1 MTNAFHNH
9 SNGTLESWTR
19 ITQHPTA
26 ASTSSAASSQRWKW
40 APGPTGRSG
49 GVHLYYALG
58 FLPHAGL
65 REPLQKHLQSVLPAL
80 QRKGTADR
88 YTETLNLLATEQQKA
103 SGTEPP
109 HQTFDGWASQVLK
122 AFGTGARVD
131 TPLPGPPVPGDAI
144 LYAQG
149 YLDQRRELQPNR
161 PPPPPEE
168 ESLQYHWDYHLGR
181 IMTWIGAGNS
191 PNLTPG
197 FRQGLAD
204 QRSLNPRKPRC
215 PSNTA
220 GNSLANSKAPGEP
233 R

>member
-1 MTNAFHNH
+1 MIAV
-9 SNGTLESWTR
+9 LELGARAHGDIRWT
-19 ITQHPTA
+19 
-26 ASTSSAASSQRWKW
+26 
-40 APGPTGRSG
+40 
-49 GVHLYYALG
+49 HLYYAIG

-65 REPLQKHLQSVLPAL
+65 REPLQKHLQSVLPTL

-88 YTETLNLLATEQQKA
+88 YTDTLNRLAAELQETA
-103 SGTEPP
+103 GAAPS
-109 HQTFDGWASQVLK
+109 HQAFDGWASQVLK
-122 AFGTGARVD
+122 AWGTGGSVETA
-131 TPLPGPPVPGDAI
+131 LPGPPVPGDAV

-149 YLDQRRELQPNR
+149 YLGQRRELQANR
-161 PPPPPEE
+161 PAPPPKEE
-168 ESLQYHWDYHLGR
+168 ALQYHWDYHLGR

-215 PSNTA
+215 LSNTA
-220 GNSLANSKAPGEP
+220 GNSLTTSKAPGEP